1 MTNELTTLQGTAVS
15 ATIADKEL
23 ARLTAKLETN
33 AAGQKKNGWHW
44 AYLAA
49 QIKLLF
55 GSKDAPARESITA
68 QFPTIA
74 DYAKAIG
81 LSPASIHNPAKAF
94 MYMDAIGMMPVKET
108 KDGKKV
114 IDFDGFKMNTAQV
127 IELARVPAGRFE
139 EFEAECRQAG
149 IEDLTCATSTVIRD
163 LAKKFLGIE
172 GKGRHN
178 IADKSEQ
185 AEEQA
190 SEQSSEHAE
199 EQTAP
204 PVAIDTKEKAL
215 AEIVLL
221 MAQFGISIDE
231 IKKQVRA

>member
-55 GSKDAPARESITA
+55 GSKDAPARESITS

-178 IADKSEQ
+178 ITDKSEQ
-185 AEEQA
+185 AGEQA
-190 SEQSSEHAE
+190 SEQAGEQE
-199 EQTAP
+199 EKASAK
-204 PVAIDTKEKAL
+204 VEIDTKEKAL
-215 AEIVLL
+215 VAIAQL
-221 MAQFGISIDE
+221 MDQFSISIDE

>member
-33 AAGQKKNGWHW
+33 AASQKKNGWHW

-55 GSKDAPARESITA
+55 GSKDSPARESITA

-94 MYMDAIGMMPVKET
+94 MYMDAIGMLPVKET

-127 IELARVPAGRFE
+127 IELARVPAGRFG

-178 IADKSEQ
+178 ITDKSEQ
-185 AEEQA
+185 AGEQEEQA
-190 SEQSSEHAE
+190 SEQE
-199 EQTAP
+199 EKQASAK
-204 PVAIDTKEKAL
+204 VEIDTKEKAL
-215 AEIVLL
+215 VVIAQL
-221 MAQFGISIDE
+221 MAQFGITIDE
-231 IKKQVRA
+231 VKKQVRA

>member
-1 MTNELTTLQGTAVS
+1 MMNELTTLQGTAVS

-68 QFPTIA
+68 QFPSIT

-185 AEEQA
+185 ADEQAGEQTSEQADEQA
-190 SEQSSEHAE
+190 SIKIE
-199 EQTAP
+199 
-204 PVAIDTKEKAL
+204 IDTKEKAL
-215 AEIVLL
+215 VVIAQL
-221 MAQFGISIDE
+221 MDQFGITINE
-231 IKKQVRA
+231 VKKQVRA

>member
-1 MTNELTTLQGTAVS
+1 MMNELTTLQGTAVS

-49 QIKLLF
+49 QIKVLF

-94 MYMDAIGMMPVKET
+94 MYMDAIGMMPVKVT

-185 AEEQA
+185 AGEQ
-190 SEQSSEHAE
+190 AE
-199 EQTAP
+199 EQTGEQAEEKASAK
-204 PVAIDTKEKAL
+204 VEIDTKEKAL
-215 AEIVLL
+215 VAIAQL
-221 MAQFGISIDE
+221 MAQFGITINE
-231 IKKQVRA
+231 VKKQVRA